1 MAFIQ
6 ANIYSN
12 VLEME
17 VNLNVILPQ
26 TTKKVIGTSSEQ
38 ETTDIPVLYLL
49 HGMGGNHSVWERRTS
64 IERYVADYGLAVI
77 MPSTDLGW
85 YTDTVYDM
93 KYWTFIAE
101 ELPEICHELFPQ
113 LTRKREKTYAAG
125 LSMGGYGALKLGLAK
140 SENFAAVISLS
151 GAVSVGNRMDD
162 LLFMIEEYERRYDEH
177 QGLLLGSVTTAVPL
191 SDEQRIQLEKNVA
204 KTMNYQSVE
213 LKQIV
218 DSSIIGGAIVE
229 ANHRVIDG
237 SIRTQLENMR
247 NQLNR

>member
-1 MAFIQ
+1 MKLDKYTVGRRYGKALFELAID
-6 ANIYSN
+6 SN
-12 VLEME
+12 
-17 VNLNVILPQ
+17 Q
-26 TTKKVIGTSSEQ
+26 
-38 ETTDIPVLYLL
+38 
-49 HGMGGNHSVWERRTS
+49 
-64 IERYVADYGLAVI
+64 
-77 MPSTDLGW
+77 
-85 YTDTVYDM
+85 
-93 KYWTFIAE
+93 AE
-101 ELPEICHELFPQ
+101 EIYQDLVSFRQIYEQVPGLGNMLSDVRLEPHE
-113 LTRKREKTYAAG
+113 KREIMDKLVSGYDGIVKNFLEVVYA
-125 LSMGGYGALKLGLAK
+125 Y
-140 SENFAAVISLS
+140 
-151 GAVSVGNRMDD
+151 NRMDD

>member
-1 MAFIQ
+1 
-6 ANIYSN
+6 
-12 VLEME
+12 
-17 VNLNVILPQ
+17 
-26 TTKKVIGTSSEQ
+26 
-38 ETTDIPVLYLL
+38 
-49 HGMGGNHSVWERRTS
+49 
-64 IERYVADYGLAVI
+64 
-77 MPSTDLGW
+77 
-85 YTDTVYDM
+85 
-93 KYWTFIAE
+93 
-101 ELPEICHELFPQ
+101 
-113 LTRKREKTYAAG
+113 
-125 LSMGGYGALKLGLAK
+125 
-140 SENFAAVISLS
+140 
-151 GAVSVGNRMDD
+151 
-162 LLFMIEEYERRYDEH
+162 MIEEYERRYDEH

>member
-1 MAFIQ
+1 
-6 ANIYSN
+6 
-12 VLEME
+12 
-17 VNLNVILPQ
+17 
-26 TTKKVIGTSSEQ
+26 
-38 ETTDIPVLYLL
+38 
-49 HGMGGNHSVWERRTS
+49 
-64 IERYVADYGLAVI
+64 
-77 MPSTDLGW
+77 
-85 YTDTVYDM
+85 
-93 KYWTFIAE
+93 
-101 ELPEICHELFPQ
+101 
-113 LTRKREKTYAAG
+113 
-125 LSMGGYGALKLGLAK
+125 
-140 SENFAAVISLS
+140 
-151 GAVSVGNRMDD
+151 
-162 LLFMIEEYERRYDEH
+162 H

>member
-1 MAFIQ
+1 MKLDKYTVGRRYGKALFELAID
-6 ANIYSN
+6 SN
-12 VLEME
+12 
-17 VNLNVILPQ
+17 Q
-26 TTKKVIGTSSEQ
+26 
-38 ETTDIPVLYLL
+38 
-49 HGMGGNHSVWERRTS
+49 
-64 IERYVADYGLAVI
+64 
-77 MPSTDLGW
+77 
-85 YTDTVYDM
+85 
-93 KYWTFIAE
+93 AE
-101 ELPEICHELFPQ
+101 EIYQDLVSLRQIYEQVP
-113 LTRKREKTYAAG
+113 G
-125 LSMGGYGALKLGLAK
+125 LGNM
-140 SENFAAVISLS
+140 LS
-151 GAVSVGNRMDD
+151 DVR
-162 LLFMIEEYERRYDEH
+162 LEH